1 MGQLRR
7 MATVGVLLVL
17 ALTLAA
23 CSSGPK
29 PGKAGSGSGS
39 GSKSGAKS
47 TTTSTASPTTTT
59 IAAAVKN
66 TLSSAVTA
74 YESTV
79 GVKTDQYK
87 IGRLEVSGV
96 DPSWA
101 LFSVLS
107 TSTADTFQGG
117 YGFAHM
123 TGGNW
128 SVVGFGTADVGC
140 PPASGNHLVPAKVLA
155 GFFLS
160 CPTAHS

>member
-7 MATVGVLLVL
+7 MARIGVPLLL

-23 CSSGPK
+23 CSSGAK
-29 PGKAGSGSGS
+29 PG
-39 GSKSGAKS
+39 KSGAKS

-59 IAAAVKN
+59 ITAAVKN

-74 YESTV
+74 YESAV
-79 GVKTDQYK
+79 GVQPSQYS

-107 TSTADTFQGG
+107 TSTSDTFHGG
-117 YGFAHM
+117 YGIAHM
-123 TGGNW
+123 SGGNW
-128 SVVGFGTADVGC
+128 SVVGFGSSNVGC
-140 PPASGNHLVPAKVLA
+140 PPGASGNHLVPAKVLD
-155 GFFLS
+155 GFSLS
-160 CPTAHS
+160 CSTTRT